1 MKNKLERYAY
11 NRNSDYVI
19 QEGKGIYNS
28 TKGKWNKIFK
38 NNNPIIIELACGNGE
53 YTVSRSLSNKQKNYI
68 GVDIKGARI
77 WKGANILEENNI
89 NNALFLRTQI
99 ESISNFFEKN
109 EVDEILISFP
119 DPRPKKKDI
128 KKRLTNNFFL
138 EMYHKILKKNGL
150 LILKTDDHKL
160 FDYSYEEIKSSKF
173 NIEDYTIDLYNSSKF
188 EFYKKIKTKYENR
201 FLLEGKKIKLLIS
214 SK

>member
-1 MKNKLERYAY
+1 
-11 NRNSDYVI
+11 
-19 QEGKGIYNS
+19 
-28 TKGKWNKIFK
+28 
-38 NNNPIIIELACGNGE
+38 
-53 YTVSRSLSNKQKNYI
+53 
-68 GVDIKGARI
+68 
-77 WKGANILEENNI
+77 
-89 NNALFLRTQI
+89 
-99 ESISNFFEKN
+99 
-109 EVDEILISFP
+109 
-119 DPRPKKKDI
+119 
-128 KKRLTNNFFL
+128 
-138 EMYHKILKKNGL
+138 MYHKILKKNGL